1 MKRGNSMKLYDILV
15 TSAILL
21 GKNDAIEYL
30 GATSQNKDF
39 ETLVTVD
46 NLTRAANIVISE
58 LAFTYIPMIKEE
70 RVQVEN
76 GKIKFED
83 LSEKILDLI
92 GVYESEKA
100 IKYKLRSDRIEVDAT
115 TVTVKYSYLPSN
127 YDVHDEIGYKES
139 EVSARILAYGVN
151 SEYLLI
157 EHAFEESLMW
167 RDRYTKA
174 LERLVLPKSTKI
186 KGRAWM

>member
-1 MKRGNSMKLYDILV
+1 MKLYDILV

-21 GKNDAIEYL
+21 GKNDAVGYL
-30 GATSQNKDF
+30 GTTNPNKDF

-46 NLTRAANIVISE
+46 NLTRAANIVVSE
-58 LAFTYIPMIKEE
+58 LAFTYLPMIKEE
-70 RVQVEN
+70 RMQVEN

-92 GVYESEKA
+92 GVYDREQE
-100 IKYKLRSDRIEVDAT
+100 IKYKLRSDRIEVDADS
-115 TVTVKYSYLPSN
+115 VTVKYSYLPSN
-127 YDVHDEIGYKES
+127 YGVQDEIGYKES
-139 EVSARILAYGVN
+139 EISARILAYGVN
-151 SEYLLI
+151 SEYLLM

-174 LERLVLPKSTKI
+174 LEKLILPKSTKI
-186 KGRAWM
+186 KGRAWV